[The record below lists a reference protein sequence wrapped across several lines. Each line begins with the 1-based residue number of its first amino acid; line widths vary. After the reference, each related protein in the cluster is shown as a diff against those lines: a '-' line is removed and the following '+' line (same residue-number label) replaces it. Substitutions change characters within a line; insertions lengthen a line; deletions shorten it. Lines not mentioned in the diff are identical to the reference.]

1 MAARGPAPDPVRGR
15 RVVVAGAGVSGLAA
29 AEVLVAHGA
38 DVVVTDDSPERLTD
52 LPVGA
57 RAGEGLPQAHL
68 DGAELVVSSPGLR
81 PDHPLVAATA
91 ARGIELIGEPELAWR
106 LGAATAAPPRWLVVT
121 GTNGKTTTTS
131 MLAAVLA
138 AAGEDAV
145 ACGNIGLPV
154 VSAVEAGHRVLAV
167 ELSSFQLHRSPS
179 VRPDAGVVL
188 NVAEDHLDWH
198 GGMPA
203 YAAAKA
209 RALVGAVAVACVDD
223 PRAATLLAAAPAA
236 RKVAVTLGEPGPGEL
251 GIVGGV
257 LVDRAFGPSAVDLVD
272 AAAITPGGPP
282 GLTDALAAAAVARA
296 HGVAAGAVAAGLGGF
311 APGPHRAEVVG
322 TVGGIDWVD
331 DSKATNPHAADASLA
346 AREGRRVVWIVGGL
360 LKGASVDDLVARRAP
375 GLAGA
380 VVIGTDRAEIVA
392 ALARHAPDLPVAEV
406 DSGDD
411 EPMTTAVRRAAAL
424 ARPGDV
430 VLLAPAAASMDQFRD
445 YAHRGRAFADAV
457 RALTAGAPR

>member
-257 LVDRAFGPSAVDLVD
+257 LVDRAFGPSAVDL
-272 AAAITPGGPP
+272 
-282 GLTDALAAAAVARA
+282 
-296 HGVAAGAVAAGLGGF
+296 
-311 APGPHRAEVVG
+311 
-322 TVGGIDWVD
+322 
-331 DSKATNPHAADASLA
+331 
-346 AREGRRVVWIVGGL
+346 
-360 LKGASVDDLVARRAP
+360 
-375 GLAGA
+375 
-380 VVIGTDRAEIVA
+380 
-392 ALARHAPDLPVAEV
+392 
-406 DSGDD
+406 
-411 EPMTTAVRRAAAL
+411 
-424 ARPGDV
+424 
-430 VLLAPAAASMDQFRD
+430 
-445 YAHRGRAFADAV
+445 
-457 RALTAGAPR
+457 